1 MHYCHVGMNDACM
14 YGRMHSRVAYVYVC
28 TIARM
33 HVYTHASV
41 MYVWTYLCMHADAY
55 KYAYKNVP

>member
-1 MHYCHVGMNDACM
+1 MYECMHTNRRAYMQYCHVGMNDACM

-41 MYVWTYLCMHADAY
+41 MYV
-55 KYAYKNVP
+55 